1 MYGKVR
7 EVGYNDLL
15 AKKQLDDASHAK
27 LGEVGTLLNQFRPSE
42 TFNTYLQDKTAVVN
56 RNRLHDDYQ
65 NIAIDLANKQ
75 EELVNKHANNLSTPE
90 AQKDFNDYQNY
101 VNRAVGQLKSI
112 KESEDTLKKSQ
123 DELAK
128 QLAEGDVGNI
138 DGSLSQAN
146 RDFLSHYSTNS
157 QMSNLYN
164 KNLITG
170 TKIIDNSKKIKDYI
184 GDNMTFIRKDDVL
197 GKLGIRTVDDILPV
211 LQDSKTSYETKQRL
225 SSHLQS
231 LANNYITE
239 NQGAVANHAKQI
251 MYDQSVINPDKP
263 ISQEEAYKQAEQQ
276 VRNRFNQFIIDD
288 RKIGRDLNTKLLSD
302 EQAKGSGKGVY
313 SPTRDISI
321 IENPL
326 MDSNVK
332 PEVFDL
338 DDKGNL
344 KTEYTTTKMRTV
356 KDEFGVRDKVPTKIT
371 RTLTASTPQ
380 EYSKLLYDNEA
391 FRNVLNAE
399 GVNIVGDVKS
409 TDIPKI
415 QKALKDNK
423 ERVYNNLQLATNGY
437 DAVQLNVPK
446 LDQTMSNQINAT
458 TLRFNKDQ
466 TLPKDLPQKDTKTGS
481 MDGSTFNDWLAG
493 KYNVK
498 IQTDNI
504 LAATGQLG
512 KPVGLKRTVI
522 YQDEKGGPSKKLD
535 IYQDSPFKDINDN
548 PDYNALNEITK
559 YTSSGK
565 DASQV
570 KVPTN
575 KGDYIFEL
583 KRTPNNQTKTYD
595 YSGKVYD
602 PITRTWSSYEDFKKA
617 STVGILLDVLKN
629 SEGVGRSFTKD
640 DIGQVENMY
649 NNSNNLTSEEE

>member
-157 QMSNLYN
+157 QLGNLYN

-288 RKIGRDLNTKLLSD
+288 RKIGRDLN
-302 EQAKGSGKGVY
+302 
-313 SPTRDISI
+313 
-321 IENPL
+321 
-326 MDSNVK
+326 
-332 PEVFDL
+332 
-338 DDKGNL
+338 
-344 KTEYTTTKMRTV
+344 TEYTTTKMRTV

-575 KGDYIFEL
+575 KGDCIFEL